1 MALEVIETGRH
12 VPLGEIA
19 ESPQKVRRETVEQRL
34 DDLAKSIKEHGQIH
48 AVSLLRDD
56 DGPAGKYELING
68 HRRYQAARRGG
79 METLRA
85 NIYRIP
91 AGQDKNKDLLIQQ
104 HLYAANMAE
113 PLIPVERARMFEALI
128 QQYDMTVEQVANCF
142 EGETAESV
150 AEAMKY
156 LAIDP
161 VVLDVIS
168 AHPEKFSE
176 GHIRV
181 LAEFS
186 SPDKRAWRMKPDEQ
200 LRVAREVA
208 EQKDKLVAADPRKL
222 EERVKSVVKLRREQ
236 ERAKNEKE
244 KIKKTQADPVKVLFR
259 AVEGVESAVR
269 SLRDVDLLSIKEIDA
284 GDKGDLI
291 KRLYDSVQSLDDF
304 ANERLPKLPT
314 SRKTAQ

>member
-1 MALEVIETGRH
+1 MALEAIETGRN
-12 VPLGEIA
+12 VTLDEIT

-48 AVSLLRDD
+48 AVSLLQ
-56 DGPAGKYELING
+56 DGSEPSGKYELING
-68 HRRYQAARRGG
+68 HRRYQAAHRGG
-79 METLRA
+79 LKSLRA

-91 AGQDKNKDLLIQQ
+91 AGQEENKDLLIQQ

-113 PLIPVERARMFEALI
+113 PLIPVERARMFEALM

-156 LAIDP
+156 LAIDQI
-161 VVLDVIS
+161 VLDVIS
-168 AHPEKFSE
+168 AHPDKFSE

-186 SPDKRAWRMKPDEQ
+186 SPDKRAWRMKPEEQ

-208 EQKDKLVAADPRKL
+208 EQKDKLIAADPRKL
-222 EERVKSVVKLRREQ
+222 EEHVKSVVKLRRDQ
-236 ERAKNEKE
+236 ERVRNE
-244 KIKKTQADPVKVLFR
+244 KIKKAQADPVKSLFR
-259 AVEGVESAVR
+259 AVEVVETAVR
-269 SLRDVDLLSIKEIDA
+269 SLRDIDLGSIKEIDA
-284 GDKGDLI
+284 GDKGDLM
-291 KRLYDSVQSLDDF
+291 KRLYDSVQALDDF
-304 ANERLPKLPT
+304 ANEQLPKLPT
-314 SRKTAQ
+314 SRKSTQ

>member
-1 MALEVIETGRH
+1 MALEAIETGRH
-12 VPLGEIA
+12 VPLNDIA

-48 AVSLLRDD
+48 AVSLLQEDSD
-56 DGPAGKYELING
+56 KYELING
-68 HRRYQAARRGG
+68 HRRFQAARRGG
-79 METLRA
+79 MKALRA

-91 AGQDKNKDLLIQQ
+91 AGQEANRDLLIQQ

-113 PLIPVERARMFEALI
+113 PLIPVERARMFEALM
-128 QQYDMTVEQVANCF
+128 QQYDMTAEQVANCF
-142 EGETAESV
+142 EGENAQSV

-156 LAIDP
+156 LAIDQ

-186 SPDKRAWRMKPDEQ
+186 SPEKRAWRMKPEEQ

-208 EQKDKLVAADPRKL
+208 EQKDKLIAADPRKL
-222 EERVKSVVKLRREQ
+222 EERVKGVVKLRREQ
-236 ERAKNEKE
+236 ERARNEKA
-244 KIKKTQADPVKVLFR
+244 KKTQADPVKGLFR
-259 AVEGVESAVR
+259 AIEALETATR
-269 SLRDVDLLSIKEIDA
+269 SLREVDLLSIKEIDA

-314 SRKTAQ
+314 SRKVPQ

>member
-1 MALEVIETGRH
+1 MALETIETGRH
-12 VPLGEIA
+12 VPLEEIA

-48 AVSLLRDD
+48 AVSLLQ
-56 DGPAGKYELING
+56 DGSDKYELING
-68 HRRYQAARRGG
+68 HRRFQAARRGA
-79 METLRA
+79 MKTLRA

-91 AGQDKNKDLLIQQ
+91 AGQEKNKDLLIQQ

-142 EGETAESV
+142 EGETSQSV
-150 AEAMKY
+150 ADAMRF
-156 LAIDP
+156 LAIDQ

-168 AHPEKFSE
+168 AHPDKFSE

-181 LAEFS
+181 LADFS
-186 SPDKRAWRMKPDEQ
+186 SPDKRAWRMKPEEQ

-208 EQKDKLVAADPRKL
+208 EQKDKRIAADPREL
-222 EERVKSVVKLRREQ
+222 EAHVKSVVKLRRDQ
-236 ERAKNEKE
+236 ERARNE
-244 KIKKTQADPVKVLFR
+244 KIKKAQADPVKALFR
-259 AVEGVESAVR
+259 AVEAVEGAVR
-269 SLRDVDLLSIKEIDA
+269 SLRDVDLQSIKEIDA
-284 GDKGDLI
+284 GDKGDLM

-304 ANERLPKLPT
+304 TNEQLPKLHT
-314 SRKTAQ
+314 SRKTSQ

>member
-1 MALEVIETGRH
+1 MALEAVETGRH
-12 VPLGEIA
+12 VPLDEIT
-19 ESPQKVRRETVEQRL
+19 ESLQKVRQETVGQRI

-48 AVSLLRDD
+48 AVSLLKDD
-56 DGPAGKYELING
+56 EDPSGKYELING
-68 HRRYQAARRGG
+68 HRRYHAARRGG
-79 METLRA
+79 LKKLRA

-91 AGQDKNKDLLIQQ
+91 AGQEKDKDLLIQQ

-113 PLIPVERARMFEALI
+113 PLIPVERARMFEQLMRT
-128 QQYDMTVEQVANCF
+128 YGMTAEQVANAF
-142 EGETAESV
+142 EGETAQSV

-156 LAIDP
+156 LAIDQ

-186 SPDKRAWRMKPDEQ
+186 SPDKRAWRMKPEEQ

-208 EQKDKLVAADPRKL
+208 EQKDKIIAADPRAL
-222 EERVKSVVKLRREQ
+222 EERVRSVVKLRREQ
-236 ERAKNEKE
+236 ERARNE
-244 KIKKTQADPVKVLFR
+244 KIKKAQADPVKGLFR
-259 AVEGVESAVR
+259 AVEAVESAVR
-269 SLRDVDLLSIKEIDA
+269 SLRDVDLQSIKEIDA
-284 GDKGDLI
+284 GDKGDVI
-291 KRLYDSVQSLDDF
+291 KRLYDSIQSLDDF

-314 SRKTAQ
+314 SRKTAK

>member
-1 MALEVIETGRH
+1 MALEAIETGRH
-12 VPLGEIA
+12 VPLDEIA
-19 ESPQKVRRETVEQRL
+19 ESQQKVRVETVEQRL
-34 DDLAKSIKEHGQIH
+34 DDLSNSIKEHGQIH
-48 AVSLLRDD
+48 AVSLLQDVSTPD
-56 DGPAGKYELING
+56 GKYELING

-79 METLRA
+79 LKTLRA

-91 AGQDKNKDLLIQQ
+91 AGEEKNRDLLIQQ

-113 PLIPVERARMFEALI
+113 PLIPVERARMFEALMRE
-128 QQYDMTVEQVANCF
+128 YKMSAEQVASCF
-142 EGETAESV
+142 EGETAVSV

-156 LAIDP
+156 LAIDQ

-222 EERVKSVVKLRREQ
+222 EERVKSVVKMRRDQ
-236 ERAKNEKE
+236 ERARNEKV
-244 KIKKTQADPVKVLFR
+244 KKSQADPVKSLFR
-259 AVEGVESAVR
+259 AVEAVENAVR
-269 SLRDVDLLSIKEIDA
+269 NLRELDLLVIKEIDA
-284 GDKGDLI
+284 VDKGDVM
-291 KRLYDSVQSLDDF
+291 KRLYETVQSLDDF
-304 ANERLPKLPT
+304 ANDRLSKLST
-314 SRKTAQ
+314 SRKSAK

>member
-1 MALEVIETGRH
+1 MALEAIETGRH
-12 VPLGEIA
+12 VPLDEIA
-19 ESPQKVRRETVEQRL
+19 ESPQKVRRETVEQHL
-34 DDLAKSIKEHGQIH
+34 DDLVKSIKEHGQIH

-56 DGPAGKYELING
+56 NDATGKYELVNG
-68 HRRYQAARRGG
+68 HRRCMAARRGG
-79 METLRA
+79 MKTLRA
-85 NIYRIP
+85 NIYRVP
-91 AGQDKNKDLLIQQ
+91 AGQEKNKDLLIQQ

-113 PLIPVERARMFEALI
+113 PLLPVERARMFEEVMRE
-128 QQYDMTVEQVANCF
+128 YNMTVEQVANHF
-142 EGETAESV
+142 EGETAQSV

-156 LAIDP
+156 LAIDQ

-186 SPDKRAWRMKPDEQ
+186 SPDKRAWRMKPEEQ
-200 LRVAREVA
+200 LRLAREVA
-208 EQKDKLVAADPRKL
+208 EQKDKLIAADPRKL
-222 EERVKSVVKLRREQ
+222 EERVKSVVKIRREQ
-236 ERAKNEKE
+236 ERARNE
-244 KIKKTQADPVKVLFR
+244 KIKKAQADPVKSLFR
-259 AVEGVESAVR
+259 AVESMESAVR
-269 SLRDVDLLSIKEIDA
+269 SLRDVDLQSIKEIDA

-304 ANERLPKLPT
+304 ANERLSKLST